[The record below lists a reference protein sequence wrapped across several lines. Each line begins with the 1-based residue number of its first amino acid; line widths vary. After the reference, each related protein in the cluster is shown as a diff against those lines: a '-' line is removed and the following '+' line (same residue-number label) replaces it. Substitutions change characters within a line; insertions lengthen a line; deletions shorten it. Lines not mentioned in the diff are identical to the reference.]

1 MSHCWLIWL
10 AAMCQSI
17 ELDVGALLDRCTA
30 SGSTYGVNTPMP
42 SSRHTMSPPACSK
55 DLSSA
60 ACYCL
65 QPKTSCMCKD
75 ICMTYR
81 FLHTHFTS
89 SKKSLGC
96 CNTTLTCRCVREV
109 YGIAK
114 TNWDAFIGPD
124 IVDLY
129 GHLLIYPMVVNQDG
143 RCTHLPSQFWLSSA
157 LCQPIMLDIAPM
169 PWVICH
175 HLVLSGISVPMTD
188 AGFL

>member
-1 MSHCWLIWL
+1 MSTLSHQGFTLMTCF
-10 AAMCQSI
+10 C
-17 ELDVGALLDRCTA
+17 RCTA

-114 TNWDAFIGPD
+114 TNWDAFIGPN